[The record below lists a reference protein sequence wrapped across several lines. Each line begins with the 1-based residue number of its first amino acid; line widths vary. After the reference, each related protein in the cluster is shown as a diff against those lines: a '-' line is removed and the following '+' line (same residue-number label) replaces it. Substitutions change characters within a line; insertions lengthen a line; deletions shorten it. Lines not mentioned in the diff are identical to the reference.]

1 MRSLLMISVGCKSE
15 QNDES
20 LIVIEL
26 FFETKR
32 SQKSIAAYESALVF
46 TQALKTSQFSAAE
59 VTF

>member
-1 MRSLLMISVGCKSE
+1 MISVGCKSE